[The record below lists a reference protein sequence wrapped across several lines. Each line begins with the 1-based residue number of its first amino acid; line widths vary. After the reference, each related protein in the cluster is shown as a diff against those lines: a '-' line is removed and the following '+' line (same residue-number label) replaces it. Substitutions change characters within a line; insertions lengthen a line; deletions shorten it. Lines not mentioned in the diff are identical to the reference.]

1 MLAKFLGVKVSEVQR
16 RPTSAAGAKKTSRG
30 SRVRFVYPRAGGKFQ
45 VIAHGVYKGTFDT
58 KDEASAAARAYGSKL
73 GDTPR
78 MRARPL
84 KYDMVSVT
92 KELCKNFVD
101 WIPADLD
108 HLIGFRQ
115 EHPAFAA
122 SSGPLY
128 LMAALGKEI
137 RTCI

>member
-1 MLAKFLGVKVSEVQR
+1 M
-16 RPTSAAGAKKTSRG
+16 
-30 SRVRFVYPRAGGKFQ
+30 YPRGAKFQ
-45 VIAHGVYKGTFDT
+45 VITDGVYKGTFDT
-58 KDEASAAARAYGSKL
+58 KADAIAAARAHGAKL

-78 MRARPL
+78 KRARPL

-92 KELCKNFVD
+92 KELCKSFVD

-115 EHPAFAA
+115 AHPAFAA

-128 LMAALGKEI
+128 LIAALGKED
-137 RTCI
+137 RKCI